1 MDAAKKRRIVNLVAI
16 AIPTLLVVGSGV
28 GKLLAPPAMVEGLA
42 KYGVAEY
49 ITVLGIMEIVFG
61 VLFIIPATMKLGF
74 ILTSCYFAG
83 AMAAELAHGGITISP
98 VIPLVVLWIAAF
110 IRDKSIFLPTASA
123 HR

>member
-1 MDAAKKRRIVNLVAI
+1 
-16 AIPTLLVVGSGV
+16 
-28 GKLLAPPAMVEGLA
+28 
-42 KYGVAEY
+42 
-49 ITVLGIMEIVFG
+49 MEIVFG

-83 AMAAELAHGGITISP
+83 AMAAELSHGGITISP

-110 IRDKSIFLPTASA
+110 IRDKSIFLPTAPA

>member
-1 MDAAKKRRIVNLVAI
+1 MDAAKNRRIVNIVAI

-74 ILTSCYFAG
+74 ILASCYFAG

-110 IRDKSIFLPTASA
+110 IRDKSIFLPTAPA

>member
-1 MDAAKKRRIVNLVAI
+1 
-16 AIPTLLVVGSGV
+16 
-28 GKLLAPPAMVEGLA
+28 MVEGLA

-83 AMAAELAHGGITISP
+83 AMAAELSHGGITISP

-110 IRDKSIFLPTASA
+110 IRDKSIFLPTALA
-123 HR
+123 RR